1 LVCLIARA
9 LESVLRKCVM
19 QTQTAI
25 VDFASLKSNTR
36 RRSVPEAIDHVHK
49 KIRNVRTQLEVIC
62 RD

>member
-1 LVCLIARA
+1 
-9 LESVLRKCVM
+9 M

-25 VDFASLKSNTR
+25 VDFASLKSDTR